1 MSVYRKGC
9 HCFDEDHFV
18 HLLLCFLLSGF
29 ILAFQSVTPVE
40 SQLSLED
47 TLPDLPEVVVQ
58 GRNVTVDKQTGL
70 TTFRVDVHIPADH
83 HGYLDR
89 GDEGFFIPLAFA
101 FDSLEKQGFRVTE
114 VSRPSGVRDDLVHAT
129 VLRNSGV
136 FEFRLDTPDGTLPAD
151 TFSATLH
158 HQICNDIT
166 NICYPPRA
174 TVFPIRFAKGVVDAP
189 PSASANI
196 TQQSAP
202 ALTLSERL
210 TALFQRYFANF
221 PMAFVLVFLAGLI
234 ASATPCVY
242 PVIPITSAI
251 LMARGG
257 GSRRLGQ
264 LNALVYFLGITF
276 FFTLLGIFAATT
288 GTALS
293 ALMTSAWVNLAF
305 AGVFAYFGLSMIGF
319 YEFQFLT
326 PLIAKLD
333 STASRWDGLFGTFLM
348 GTTAGLVISPCVG
361 PIAGA
366 ILLDITGQTAGAQ
379 LPESVGAAA
388 TTLRG
393 IGLMAGFGMGLGIP
407 FLVIGMLSNR
417 LPQSGPWLTKV
428 KFLLGIP
435 ILYIAYV
442 YYLKG
447 METAAVPPNVAH
459 AILVGILAVAFA
471 VFLGLFHSLGDAPAQ
486 GQLARRIL
494 GILLL
499 IVGVHFLYNG
509 LGQSG
514 ILIPASGTA
523 QRLATLGEVARS
535 EGGEIEDSTFS
546 QMELS
551 GNLRWLRNFP
561 LAQERARIEGKPLF
575 VDFYAT
581 WCANCKAFHRLAE
594 SNDQLNNAL
603 QQAVLVKI
611 YDTDEIFETF
621 QRDENYPELGG
632 VGGQPFL
639 PLFAIYSDQGAL
651 RWKGQDYRA
660 ITTIVS
666 QLEAVK

>member
-1 MSVYRKGC
+1 M
-9 HCFDEDHFV
+9 

-29 ILAFQSVTPVE
+29 ILAAQLVTPVE
-40 SQLSLED
+40 SQLSLQD
-47 TLPDLPEVVVQ
+47 TFPDIPDVVVQ
-58 GRNVTVDKQTGL
+58 GRDFTGDKQTDL
-70 TTFRVDVHIPADH
+70 TTFRVEVHVPADH

-89 GDEGFFIPLAFA
+89 GDEGLFIPLAFA
-101 FDSLEKQGFRVTE
+101 FDSLEKRGFRVTE
-114 VSRPSGVRDDLVHAT
+114 VSRPAGIRDDLVRAT
-129 VLRNSGV
+129 VLRNNGT
-136 FEFRLDTPDGTLPAD
+136 FEFRLDTPDDTLPAGI
-151 TFSATLH
+151 FSATLH
-158 HQICNDIT
+158 HQICNDVT
-166 NICYPPRA
+166 NICYPPKA
-174 TVFPIRFAKGVVDAP
+174 VNFPLRFAKGVSDDTLP
-189 PSASANI
+189 ASANI
-196 TQQSAP
+196 TQQPAP
-202 ALTLSERL
+202 ARTLSERL

-221 PMAFVLVFLAGLI
+221 LMAFLLVFLAGLV

-242 PVIPITSAI
+242 PIIPITSAI

-326 PLIAKLD
+326 SFIAKLD
-333 STASRWDGLFGTFLM
+333 NTASRWDGFSGTFLM
-348 GTTAGLVISPCVG
+348 GTTAGLVISPCIG

-379 LPESVGAAA
+379 LPGSIGTAA

-407 FLVIGMLSNR
+407 FLVIGMLSHR

-459 AILVGILAVAFA
+459 AILVGILAVALA

-486 GQLARRIL
+486 GQLVRRVL

-514 ILIPASGTA
+514 ILIPASGTG
-523 QRLATLGEVARS
+523 QRIATLGGLTRPG
-535 EGGEIEDSTFS
+535 GGEIEDATFS
-546 QMELS
+546 QVEFS
-551 GNLRWLRNFP
+551 GNLRWLRDFP
-561 LAQERARIEGKPLF
+561 LAQERARVEGKPLF

-581 WCANCKAFHRLAE
+581 WCANCKAFQRLAE

-621 QRDENYPELGG
+621 QRDESYPELGG

-639 PLFAIYSDQGAL
+639 PLFAIYSGQGAL

-666 QLEAVK
+666 QLEAAK

>member
-1 MSVYRKGC
+1 LVP
-9 HCFDEDHFV
+9 
-18 HLLLCFLLSGF
+18 LLLRVLLLGF
-29 ILAFQSVTPVE
+29 IFAFPVVTPIE
-40 SQLSLED
+40 AQLSLED
-47 TLPDLPEVVVQ
+47 TLPGIPEVVVQ
-58 GRNVTVDKQTGL
+58 GRDFTVDEQAGL
-70 TTFRVDVHIPADH
+70 TTFRVDVHVPADH

-89 GDEGFFIPLAFA
+89 GDEGLFIPLAFA
-101 FDSLEKQGFRVTE
+101 FDSLEEGGFRVTE
-114 VSRPSGVRDDLVHAT
+114 VSRPSGTRDDIVHAT
-129 VLRNSGV
+129 VLRESGV
-136 FEFRLDTPDGTLPAD
+136 FEFWLEAPDDTLPPIG
-151 TFSATLH
+151 TFSATLR
-158 HQICNDIT
+158 HQICNDVT
-166 NICYPPRA
+166 NICYPPKS
-174 TVFPIRFAKGVVDAP
+174 TIFPLRFADGAIDEHTPAL
-189 PSASANI
+189 ANI

-202 ALTLSERL
+202 TLTLSERL
-210 TALFQRYFANF
+210 TALFRRHFANF
-221 PMAFVLVFLAGLI
+221 PMALLLVFLAGLI

-257 GSRRLGQ
+257 GARRLGQ

-293 ALMTSAWVNLAF
+293 ALMTSAWANLAF
-305 AGVFAYFGLSMIGF
+305 AGIFAYFGLSMIGF

-333 STASRWDGLFGTFLM
+333 NTAGRWDGFFGTFLM

-366 ILLDITGQTAGAQ
+366 ILLDITGQAAGAQ
-379 LPESVGAAA
+379 LSGSINTAE

-393 IGLMAGFGMGLGIP
+393 IGLMASFGMGLGIP
-407 FLVIGMLSNR
+407 FLVVGMLSNG

-435 ILYIAYV
+435 ILYFAYV

-447 METAAVPPNVAH
+447 METAAVPPNIAH
-459 AILVGILAVAFA
+459 AILVGILAIALA
-471 VFLGLFHSLGDAPAQ
+471 VFLGLFHSLGNAPPQ
-486 GQLARRIL
+486 GQLVRRVL
-494 GILLL
+494 GIILL
-499 IVGVHFLYNG
+499 ILGVHFLYNG

-514 ILIPASGTA
+514 ILIPVSRTSEQMTAGGLTPPERGGIGNSTAS
-523 QRLATLGEVARS
+523 QV
-535 EGGEIEDSTFS
+535 
-546 QMELS
+546 ELS
-551 GNLRWLRNFP
+551 GNLRWLRDFS

-581 WCANCKAFHRLAE
+581 WCANCKAFQRLAE
-594 SNDQLNNAL
+594 NNAQLNNAL

-611 YDTDEIFETF
+611 YDTDEIFGTF

-639 PLFAIYSDQGAL
+639 PLFAIYSDRGDL
-651 RWKGQDYRA
+651 HWKGQDYRA
-660 ITTIVS
+660 VTTIVS
-666 QLEAVK
+666 QIEAVKQIVVP

>member
-1 MSVYRKGC
+1 M
-9 HCFDEDHFV
+9 
-18 HLLLCFLLSGF
+18 HLLLCFLLSGL
-29 ILAFQSVTPVE
+29 ILAAQLAVPVE

-47 TLPDLPEVVVQ
+47 TFPDIPDVVVQ
-58 GRNVTVDKQTGL
+58 GRDFTDDKQAAL
-70 TTFRVDVHIPADH
+70 VTFRVDVHLPADH

-89 GDEGFFIPLAFA
+89 GDEGLFIPLAFD
-101 FDSLEKQGFRVTE
+101 FNSLEKRGFRVTE
-114 VSRPSGVRDDLVHAT
+114 VSRPSGIRDDMVRAT

-136 FEFRLDTPDGTLPAD
+136 FEFRLDTPDDTSPAG

-158 HQICNDIT
+158 HQICNDLT
-166 NICYPPRA
+166 NVCYPPKSIH
-174 TVFPIRFAKGVVDAP
+174 FPLHFAKGGGDDTLP
-189 PSASANI
+189 ASANL
-196 TQQSAP
+196 TQRSAP

-221 PMAFVLVFLAGLI
+221 PMAFLLVFLAGLV

-264 LNALVYFLGITF
+264 LNALVYFSGITF

-293 ALMTSAWVNLAF
+293 ALMTNAWVNLAF

-333 STASRWDGLFGTFLM
+333 NTASRWDGFFGTFLM

-366 ILLDITGQTAGAQ
+366 ILLDITGQTADAQ
-379 LPESVGAAA
+379 LPGSIGTAEA
-388 TTLRG
+388 TLRG
-393 IGLMAGFGMGLGIP
+393 IGLMSGFGMGLGIP

-428 KFLLGIP
+428 KFLGIP

-459 AILVGILAVAFA
+459 AILVGILAIALA
-471 VFLGLFHSLGDAPAQ
+471 VFLGLFHSLEGAPAQ
-486 GQLARRIL
+486 GRLVHRIL
-494 GILLL
+494 GLILL

-514 ILIPASGTA
+514 ILIPASGTG
-523 QRLATLGEVARS
+523 QHVATLGGNTRPEA
-535 EGGEIEDSTFS
+535 GEIKDSPFS
-546 QMELS
+546 QVEFS
-551 GNLRWLRNFP
+551 GNLRWLRDFP
-561 LAQERARIEGKPLF
+561 LAQERARIEGRPLF

-581 WCANCKAFHRLAE
+581 WCANCKAFQRLAE

-603 QQAVLVKI
+603 QQAILVKI

-621 QRDENYPELGG
+621 QRDESYPELGG

-660 ITTIVS
+660 VNTIVN

>member
-1 MSVYRKGC
+1 MR
-9 HCFDEDHFV
+9 
-18 HLLLCFLLSGF
+18 LPLCFLLSGF
-29 ILAFQSVTPVE
+29 ILAFQLVMPAE

-47 TLPDLPEVVVQ
+47 TLPDIPDVVVQ
-58 GRNVTVDKQTGL
+58 GQEFTVDKQTGL
-70 TTFRVDVHIPADH
+70 TIFRVDVHIPVDH
-83 HGYLDR
+83 HGYLDK
-89 GDEGFFIPLAFA
+89 GDEGLFIPLAFA
-101 FDSLEKQGFRVTE
+101 FDSLETRGFRVTE
-114 VSRPSGVRDDLVHAT
+114 VSRPPGTRDDIVHAT
-129 VLRNSGV
+129 VLRNSGA
-136 FEFRLDTPDGTLPAD
+136 FEFRLEAADDTLPPVG
-151 TFSATLH
+151 TISATLH
-158 HQICNDIT
+158 HQICNDVT
-166 NICYPPRA
+166 NICYPPKA
-174 TVFPIRFAKGVVDAP
+174 TVFPLYFAKGIAGENVP
-189 PSASANI
+189 ASANI
-196 TQQSAP
+196 TQQSP
-202 ALTLSERL
+202 PTLTLSERL
-210 TALFQRYFANF
+210 SALFQRHFANF
-221 PMAFVLVFLAGLI
+221 PMAFLLVFLAGLI

-251 LMARGG
+251 LMARGR

-264 LNALVYFLGITF
+264 LNALVYFLGITL

-293 ALMTSAWVNLAF
+293 ALMTNAWVNLAF
-305 AGVFAYFGLSMIGF
+305 AGIFAYFGLSMLGF

-333 STASRWDGLFGTFLM
+333 NTANRWDGFFGTLVM

-366 ILLDITGQTAGAQ
+366 ILLDITGQAAGTQLSGNISTAETA
-379 LPESVGAAA
+379 
-388 TTLRG
+388 LRG
-393 IGLMAGFGMGLGIP
+393 IGLMAGFGMGLGLP
-407 FLVIGMLSNR
+407 FLMVGMLSNR

-428 KFLLGIP
+428 KFLLGVP

-447 METAAVPPNVAH
+447 METAAVAPNIAH
-459 AILVGILAVAFA
+459 AILIGALAIAFA
-471 VFLGLFHSLGDAPAQ
+471 VFLGLFHALGDAPPQ
-486 GQLARRIL
+486 GQLVRRIL
-494 GILLL
+494 GIILL

-514 ILIPASGTA
+514 ILIPGPKTDQQMAASGGLTHP
-523 QRLATLGEVARS
+523 
-535 EGGEIEDSTFS
+535 EGGVEDSTFS
-546 QMELS
+546 QAEFS
-551 GNLRWLRNFP
+551 GNLRWLRDFP
-561 LAQERARIEGKPLF
+561 LAQEQAKTEGKPLF

-594 SNDQLNNAL
+594 SNEQLNNAL

-621 QRDENYPELGG
+621 QRDANYPELGG

-651 RWKGQDYRA
+651 HWKGQDYRA
-660 ITTIVS
+660 ITTIAS
-666 QLEAVK
+666 QLEALKRTVVP

>member
-1 MSVYRKGC
+1 MPLILRV
-9 HCFDEDHFV
+9 
-18 HLLLCFLLSGF
+18 LLLGFVSALL
-29 ILAFQSVTPVE
+29 LVTSAE
-40 SQLSLED
+40 AQLSLED
-47 TLPDLPEVVVQ
+47 TLPGIPEVVVQ
-58 GRNVTVDKQTGL
+58 GRDFTFDEQLGL
-70 TTFRVDVHIPADH
+70 TTFRVEVHVPADH

-89 GDEGFFIPLAFA
+89 GDEGLFIPLAFA
-101 FDSLEKQGFRVTE
+101 FDSLEDGGFRVVE
-114 VSRPSGVRDDLVHAT
+114 ISRPSGARDEIVHAT
-129 VLRNSGV
+129 VLRESGA
-136 FEFRLDTPDGTLPAD
+136 FEFRLETPDDTLPPVG
-151 TFSATLH
+151 TFSATLR
-158 HQICNDIT
+158 HQICNDVT
-166 NICYPPRA
+166 NICYPPK
-174 TVFPIRFAKGVVDAP
+174 TTNFPLRFAGMAIDK
-189 PSASANI
+189 PSHALADI
-196 TQQSAP
+196 TEQSSAP

-210 TALFQRYFANF
+210 TALFRRHFANF
-221 PMAFVLVFLAGLI
+221 PVALLLVFLAGLI

-257 GSRRLGQ
+257 GARRLGQ

-305 AGVFAYFGLSMIGF
+305 AGLFAYFGLSMIGF

-333 STASRWDGLFGTFLM
+333 NTAGRWDGFFGTFVM

-366 ILLDITGQTAGAQ
+366 ILLDITGQAAGTQ
-379 LPESVGAAA
+379 LSGSISAAE

-393 IGLMAGFGMGLGIP
+393 IGLMGSFGMGLGIP
-407 FLVIGMLSNR
+407 FLVVGMLSNG

-428 KFLLGIP
+428 KFFLGIP
-435 ILYIAYV
+435 ILYFAYV

-447 METAAVPPNVAH
+447 METAAVPPNIAH
-459 AILVGILAVAFA
+459 AILVGILAIALA
-471 VFLGLFHSLGDAPAQ
+471 VFLGVFHSLGDAPAQ
-486 GQLARRIL
+486 GKLVRRTL
-494 GILLL
+494 GIILL
-499 IVGVHFLYNG
+499 ILGVHFLYNG

-514 ILIPASGTA
+514 ILIPASGTG
-523 QRLATLGEVARS
+523 QQVAAS
-535 EGGEIEDSTFS
+535 GLTSPEGGRVGDSTAS
-546 QMELS
+546 QVEFS
-551 GNLRWLRNFP
+551 GNLRWLRDFV
-561 LAQERARIEGKPLF
+561 LAQEQARVEGRPLF

-581 WCANCKAFHRLAE
+581 WCANCKAFQRLAE
-594 SNDQLNNAL
+594 NNAELNNAL

-611 YDTDEIFETF
+611 YDTDEIFGAF

-639 PLFAIYSDQGAL
+639 PLFAIYSDQGDL
-651 RWKGQDYRA
+651 HWKGQDYRA
-660 ITTIVS
+660 VTTIVS
-666 QLEAVK
+666 QIEAVKQIVVP

>member
-1 MSVYRKGC
+1 MHTLLR
-9 HCFDEDHFV
+9 F
-18 HLLLCFLLSGF
+18 LLLSF
-29 ILAFQSVTPVE
+29 IFAFRFVTPVE
-40 SQLSLED
+40 AQLSLED
-47 TLPDLPEVVVQ
+47 TLPAIPDVVVQ
-58 GRNVTVDKQTGL
+58 GRDFTVVDEQTGL
-70 TTFRVDVHIPADH
+70 MTFRVDVHIPADH

-89 GDEGFFIPLAFA
+89 GDEGLFIPLAFA
-101 FDSLEKQGFRVTE
+101 FDSLQERRFRVIE
-114 VSRPSGVRDDLVHAT
+114 VSRPSGTRDDIVHAR

-136 FEFRLDTPDGTLPAD
+136 FEFRLETPDGTLPVG
-151 TFSATLH
+151 TFSATLR
-158 HQICNDIT
+158 HQICNDVT
-166 NICYPPRA
+166 NICYPPKA
-174 TVFPIRFAKGVVDAP
+174 TTFPLRFAKGAGGEP
-189 PSASANI
+189 ARAANI
-196 TQQSAP
+196 AQQP
-202 ALTLSERL
+202 TPTLTLSERL
-210 TALFQRYFANF
+210 TALFRRHFANF
-221 PMAFVLVFLAGLI
+221 PMALILVFLAGLI

-305 AGVFAYFGLSMIGF
+305 AGIFTYFGLSMIGF

-333 STASRWDGLFGTFLM
+333 STASRWNGFSGTFLM

-366 ILLDITGQTAGAQ
+366 ILLDITGQAAGAQ
-379 LPESVGAAA
+379 LPGSIDTAKTA
-388 TTLRG
+388 LRG
-393 IGLMAGFGMGLGIP
+393 VSLMAGFGMGLGIP
-407 FLVIGMLSNR
+407 FLMVGMLSNK

-435 ILYIAYV
+435 ILYFAYV

-447 METAAVPPNVAH
+447 METAAVPPNIAH
-459 AILVGILAVAFA
+459 AILVGALAIAFA
-471 VFLGLFHSLGDAPAQ
+471 VFLGLFHSLGNVPAQ
-486 GQLARRIL
+486 GQLIRRIL
-494 GILLL
+494 GIVLL

-514 ILIPASGTA
+514 ILIPASRTGQQMA
-523 QRLATLGEVARS
+523 AS
-535 EGGEIEDSTFS
+535 EGLRQLEGGGIGVEF
-546 QMELS
+546 S
-551 GNLRWLRNFP
+551 GNLRWLRDFP
-561 LAQERARIEGKPLF
+561 LAQERARAEGKPLF

-581 WCANCKAFHRLAE
+581 WCANCKAFQRLAE

-603 QQAVLVKI
+603 RQVVLVKI

-621 QRDENYPELGG
+621 QRDESYPELGG

-651 RWKGQDYRA
+651 HWKGQDYRA
-660 ITTIVS
+660 VTTIVS
-666 QLEAVK
+666 QLEAVKRIVVP